1 MEPKKVRSGFTSQ
14 LPQIATERDLNARWG
29 GDGPGNKFRCGLCNY
44 KFQLNDYWRWV
55 YTNDIP
61 GAGGNPFI
69 CKNCDD
75 RYQMDR
81 LKIAEEF
88 AKDEF
93 ALRAERDEAKE
104 STKYDISINYLNGWY
119 SNPKMKKISEKGA
132 MDGGFTIGWSAKNFG
147 FGQLAFTMDN
157 DKIICDNECMGK
169 NFIRQVLLKLVEE
182 SNLISDLE
190 KNEIEGEKSCE
201 K

>member
-1 MEPKKVRSGFTSQ
+1 MEPDKVRSGFTSQ

-69 CKNCDD
+69 CENCDNK
-75 RYQMDR
+75 YKKDR

-93 ALRAERDEAKE
+93 VLRAERDEAL
-104 STKYDISINYLNGWY
+104 S
-119 SNPKMKKISEKGA
+119 KI
-132 MDGGFTIGWSAKNFG
+132 T
-147 FGQLAFTMDN
+147 T
-157 DKIICDNECMGK
+157 
-169 NFIRQVLLKLVEE
+169 
-182 SNLISDLE
+182 
-190 KNEIEGEKSCE
+190 
-201 K
+201 